1 MVSNRKIN
9 NYGVKHRSMEKTRKY
24 EEQSKKYIIYMLIST
39 ILFLICSLILIKV
52 INVNEIKSLPI
63 LKDLN
68 SINII
73 IGIIAIPC
81 CLLYYYMY
89 RNNEFFIL
97 TLSYISIFIEYIYL
111 NYIVQSIG
119 LSGRLITFPFIFRIF
134 LLTIAIFNESKY
146 LKKIID
152 KKRLSVIVVLIIN
165 IIGTYL
171 EVKLNLNIFFR
182 ERNTF
187 IWNIFQINILIYYAI
202 LLGLLAIR
210 CMRKREFI
218 YTIFITTIS
227 VFTIR
232 RVFYFRLFND
242 CSSKVIEYNKVLT
255 FIAYLILL
263 IGLYIEVVRRIEES
277 IRLNSQVNDFKK
289 LKIKYKEIK
298 EVEKA
303 KGQFFANL
311 SHEIKTPINIIYSC
325 VQLLDINK
333 KEGDRALWD
342 AYNKYDNTIKQ
353 NCYRLLRLVNNLVDM
368 TKIDSGYM
376 SLTFVNYEIVSLV
389 EDIILSIVPYVESK
403 NINVLFDTYIEEL
416 EIKCDPES
424 IERVILNLLSNAVKF
439 TNYNGNI
446 FVFMDADDD
455 YVTIRIKDD
464 GVGIS
469 EEVQEEIFK
478 RFVQEDKSF
487 NRKKEGSGIGLALV
501 KSLVELHGG
510 QVYLEKGIEKG
521 SEFVV
526 KLPNVRIET
535 EEETDNKIIDVD
547 NKPLVQKIHIEFSDI
562 YELY

>member
-1 MVSNRKIN
+1 MN
-9 NYGVKHRSMEKTRKY
+9 KTEKY
-24 EEQSKKYIIYMLIST
+24 EEKSKKYITYMLIST
-39 ILFLICSLILIKV
+39 IVFLLCTLVAIRV
-52 INVNEIKSLPI
+52 IDVNKINSLPI
-63 LKDLN
+63 LEDLN

-97 TLSYISIFIEYIYL
+97 TLSYISIFIEYIYV
-111 NYIVQSIG
+111 NYIVVSVGI
-119 LSGRLITFPFIFRIF
+119 SEHLISFPFIFRIF
-134 LLTIAIFNESKY
+134 LLTVAIFNDSKY
-146 LKKIID
+146 VKKIIE
-152 KKRLSVIVVLIIN
+152 KKRTSVILVLIIN
-165 IIGTYL
+165 IIGTYI
-171 EVKLNLNIFFR
+171 EIKFR
-182 ERNTF
+182 VNTF
-187 IWNIFQINILIYYAI
+187 FLEKNGLIWNIFQIKILIYYAV
-202 LLGLLAIR
+202 LLTLLAIR

-227 VFTIR
+227 IFTVR
-232 RVFYFRLFND
+232 RIFYFSIFKDCND
-242 CSSKVIEYNKVLT
+242 KVLEYNKVLT

-263 IGLYIEVVRRIEES
+263 VGIYIEIVRRIEES
-277 IRLNSQVNDFKK
+277 ARLNSQVSDFKK

-333 KEGDRALWD
+333 KDSESALWS

-376 SLTFVNYEIVSLV
+376 NLSFVNYEVVSLV

-416 EIKCDPES
+416 EIRCDPES

-439 TNYNGNI
+439 TNNNGNI
-446 FVFMDADDD
+446 FVLMDADDK

-501 KSLVELHGG
+501 KSLVELHDG
-510 QVYLEKGIEKG
+510 QVYLEKGTKKG

-526 KLPNVRIET
+526 KLPNVRIEK
-535 EEETDNKIIDVD
+535 EKEKENENDNKIIDVD

>member
-1 MVSNRKIN
+1 
-9 NYGVKHRSMEKTRKY
+9 MEKTKKY
-24 EEQSKKYIIYMLIST
+24 EEQSKKYIIYMFIST
-39 ILFLICSLILIKV
+39 ILFLICSIILIKV

-97 TLSYISIFIEYIYL
+97 TLSYISIFIEYIYV

-119 LSGRLITFPFIFRIF
+119 LSERLITFPFIFRIF

-146 LKKIID
+146 VKKIIE
-152 KKRLSVIVVLIIN
+152 KKRVSIILVLVIN

-171 EVKLNLNIFFR
+171 ELKFNINIFFQ

-187 IWNIFQINILIYYAI
+187 IWDIFQINILIYYAI

-227 VFTIR
+227 IFTIR
-232 RVFYFRLFND
+232 RVFYFELFNG
-242 CSSKVIEYNKVLT
+242 CSNKVIEYNKVLT

-416 EIKCDPES
+416 EIRCDPES

-455 YVTIRIKDD
+455 YVTIRVKDD

-526 KLPNVRIET
+526 KLPNVRIES
-535 EEETDNKIIDVD
+535 EEENDNKIIDVD

>member
-9 NYGVKHRSMEKTRKY
+9 NNGVKYKSMEKTKNY
-24 EEQSKKYIIYMLIST
+24 EEQSKKYIIYMFIST

-97 TLSYISIFIEYIYL
+97 TLSYISIFIEYVYV
-111 NYIVQSIG
+111 NYIIQSVG
-119 LSGRLITFPFIFRIF
+119 LSEHLITFPFIFRVF

-146 LKKIID
+146 VKKIIK
-152 KKRLSVIVVLIIN
+152 KKRLYVILVLIIN
-165 IIGTYL
+165 IVGTYL
-171 EVKLNLNIFFR
+171 EVKFNLNTFFAGK
-182 ERNTF
+182 NII
-187 IWNIFQINILIYYAI
+187 IWKMFQINIFIYYTI

-227 VFTIR
+227 IFTIR
-232 RVFYFRLFND
+232 RVFYFRLFNE

-289 LKIKYKEIK
+289 LKKKYKEIK

-342 AYNKYDNTIKQ
+342 SYNKYDNTIKQ

-376 SLTFVNYEIVSLV
+376 NLTFVNYEIVSLV

-416 EIKCDPES
+416 EIRCDPES
-424 IERVILNLLSNAVKF
+424 IERVILNLVSNAVKF

-446 FVFMDADDD
+446 FVFMDADND
-455 YVTIRIKDD
+455 YVTIRVKDD

-469 EEVQEEIFK
+469 EEVQEDIFK
-478 RFVQEDKSF
+478 PFVQEDKSF

-510 QVYLEKGIEKG
+510 QVYLEKGVEKG

-535 EEETDNKIIDVD
+535 EEENDNKIMDVD
-547 NKPLVQKIHIEFSDI
+547 NKPLVEKIHIEFSDI

>member
-146 LKKIID
+146 VKKIID

-446 FVFMDADDD
+446 FVFMDADYD